1 MLLYMLSPQWLENS
15 RQSSS
20 KLATIIA
27 EATIHSTKNTSFF
40 HVPYW
45 DEKRYCVEA
54 ALQKKPPCRTSTTM
68 FLIYLAKR
76 RKTLYA
82 IIVIYVFTWNFL
94 SCSLNIEE
102 TSCFVKWFISKEFAS
117 WGYAWTYL
125 AMSNLILGF
134 PWPLPV
140 RSVISQPHGMVYSD
154 FR

>member
-1 MLLYMLSPQWLENS
+1 
-15 RQSSS
+15 
-20 KLATIIA
+20 
-27 EATIHSTKNTSFF
+27 
-40 HVPYW
+40 
-45 DEKRYCVEA
+45 
-54 ALQKKPPCRTSTTM
+54 M

-125 AMSNLILGF
+125 TMSNLILGF

-140 RSVISQPHGMVYSD
+140 RSVFSRPKGMVDSYFRYAWKKDYPRIEQAIFGALYSNPPFCFILHQLNKRKTMSVAGASMSQVLQWNFINCD
-154 FR
+154 LNI